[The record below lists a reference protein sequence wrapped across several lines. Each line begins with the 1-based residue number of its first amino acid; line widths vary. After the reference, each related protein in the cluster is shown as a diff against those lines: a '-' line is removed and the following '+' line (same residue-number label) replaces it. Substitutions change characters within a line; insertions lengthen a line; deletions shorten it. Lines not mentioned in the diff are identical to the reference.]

1 MATSAMHK
9 DFVKQTK
16 AIVDANI
23 DPSFFDS
30 NCYFAPKIDPKS
42 ARLAEQGRAMLH
54 AKYRVNQQIVTPRD
68 GGEL

>member
-9 DFVKQTK
+9 DFVKQTR

-42 ARLAEQGRAMLH
+42 ARIA
-54 AKYRVNQQIVTPRD
+54 
-68 GGEL
+68 